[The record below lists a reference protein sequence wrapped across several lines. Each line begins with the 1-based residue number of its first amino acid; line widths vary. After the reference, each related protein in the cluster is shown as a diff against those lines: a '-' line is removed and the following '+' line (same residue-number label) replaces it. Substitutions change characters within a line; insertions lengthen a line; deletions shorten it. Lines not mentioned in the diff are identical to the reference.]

1 LSGIGQFENN
11 RRFPYYLQRGRSADR
26 ASAGSRPFLYELEG
40 LLNEATTQEETRE
53 LTHPGIEK
61 FTFTEIAHCIG
72 YEWAM
77 LLGTAETD
85 WHKNIPALG
94 VVERDPLRVVHLHA
108 RTELVWLHAY
118 GELQ

>member
-1 LSGIGQFENN
+1 LKPRDKKKPGNLPIQ
-11 RRFPYYLQRGRSADR
+11 
-26 ASAGSRPFLYELEG
+26 GSKSSHLR
-40 LLNEATTQEETRE
+40 
-53 LTHPGIEK
+53 
-61 FTFTEIAHCIG
+61 EIAHCIG

-77 LLGTAETD
+77 LFGATETD

-94 VVERDPLRVVHLHA
+94 VVERDPLRVVHLRA